1 MQKMYKNN
9 TIFRLFSL
17 LFSTFAPSITYLKAM
32 NYTTKRKQNEAR
44 NGYADRRQ
52 ARPKPNILRID
63 SPNDYARFVDAP
75 VLHPLLSII
84 HYDELP
90 PFRHSMNNYGVYGLF
105 IQRQFP
111 HILSYGMKTLQV
123 SDGSI
128 IAVEP
133 GQIGGLEDNGERI
146 SLSGWVL
153 LWSPELLNGTELERE
168 IDRYQFFS
176 YFFAGSLQMEPDEW
190 LSITQLL
197 VQMRQ
202 ELLTHE
208 DSPSLRGIL
217 LGYLHL
223 ILEYCNRIYLRQL
236 SEENRGGNDLLKQFH
251 NLLQT
256 YFRENRQL
264 SQGLPTVTWCASEL
278 AYSPRY
284 FGDII
289 RKATGGTAIGY
300 IHHYVIN
307 QAKSLLMQGHNV
319 SETSRLLG
327 FDFPHHFTRLFK
339 RITGLTPSEFL
350 GKHNV

>member
-1 MQKMYKNN
+1 MKK
-9 TIFRLFSL
+9 I
-17 LFSTFAPSITYLKAM
+17 LKV
-32 NYTTKRKQNEAR
+32 
-44 NGYADRRQ
+44 
-52 ARPKPNILRID
+52 D
-63 SPNDYARFVDAP
+63 SPNDYAQFVDAP
-75 VLHPLLSII
+75 VLHPLMSII
-84 HYDELP
+84 HYDELQ
-90 PFRHSMNNYGVYGLF
+90 PFRHSLNNYGVYGLF

-111 HILSYGMKTLQV
+111 KSLSYGMRTLQV
-123 SDGSI
+123 SDASI

-153 LWSPELLNGTELERE
+153 LWSPELLHGSELERQ

-176 YFFAGSLQMEPDEW
+176 YFYTDSLRMTPDEW
-190 LSITQLL
+190 LSITQLAA
-197 VQMRQ
+197 QMRA
-202 ELLTHE
+202 ELTAHE
-208 DSPSLRGIL
+208 DSPSLRNVL
-217 LGYLHL
+217 LAYLRL

-236 SEENRGGNDLLKQFH
+236 SDEDKGPTDLLKRFR

-264 SQGLPTVTWCASEL
+264 SHGLPTVAYCASEL

-284 FGDII
+284 FGDLVH
-289 RKATGGTAIGY
+289 KATGGTAIGY
-300 IHHYVIN
+300 IHNYVVN

-339 RITGLTPSEFL
+339 RLTGLTPSEFL
-350 GKHNV
+350 GK

>member
-1 MQKMYKNN
+1 MKK
-9 TIFRLFSL
+9 I
-17 LFSTFAPSITYLKAM
+17 LK
-32 NYTTKRKQNEAR
+32 
-44 NGYADRRQ
+44 
-52 ARPKPNILRID
+52 ID
-63 SPNDYARFVDAP
+63 TPNDYARFVDAP
-75 VLHPLLSII
+75 ELHPLVSII

-90 PFRHSMNNYGVYGLF
+90 PFRHSLNNYGVYGLF

-111 HILSYGMKTLQV
+111 KDLSYGMKTVQA
-123 SDGSI
+123 SDASI

-153 LWSPELLNGTELERE
+153 LWSPELLHGSELERQ
-168 IDRYQFFS
+168 IDRYQYFS
-176 YFFAGSLQMEPDEW
+176 YFFTGSLRMEPDEW

-197 VQMRQ
+197 SQMRQ
-202 ELLTHE
+202 ELVAHE
-208 DSPSLRGIL
+208 DSPSLRSIL

-236 SEENRGGNDLLKQFH
+236 SEEDSGGSDLLKRFH
-251 NLLQT
+251 DLLQQ

-264 SQGLPTVTWCASEL
+264 SQGLPTVAYCASEL

-284 FGDII
+284 FGDIVH
-289 RKATGGTAIGY
+289 KATGGTAIGY
-300 IHHYVIN
+300 IHYYVIN
-307 QAKSLLMQGHNV
+307 QAKSLLMNGHNI

-339 RITGLTPSEFL
+339 KMTGLTPSEYL
-350 GKHNV
+350 GK